1 MQGRSSFAK
10 SSLSVT
16 LGVTRGVTLSVT
28 LAVLLS
34 GCTVTDMLG
43 SAVEEEQPQRVTA
56 AFVQAQDPQA
66 PIGEAE
72 HPAVVKANGGAYEDE
87 KLEALLAVVVA
98 ELVAAEPAEDGK
110 PGHAYRVTI
119 LDSGTVNAFALPG
132 GYLYVTRGLI
142 ALANDASEIAAVL
155 AHEMAHVDASHGIQ
169 RSQATKATDIAAR
182 VASEVVTDGATG
194 ALAKASSGRK
204 LASFS
209 QRQELEADHLGIRR
223 AGRAGF
229 DPHAAERF
237 LKQMRRWASYRGSLG
252 GGGSNRGGG
261 GDMLSTHPSTPERVT
276 LARAH
281 AERSGLG
288 DTGLSLRERYLEGV
302 DGLVFGDRADQGF
315 VRGQLYSD
323 KALGV
328 GFAVPRGF
336 ALRNRA
342 GAALATGPNEMAVR
356 FDAVPRDK
364 TPGLS
369 PREYIASGWVNGID
383 SGSIQTAERSGMS
396 LATAKAQA
404 GAFDFAVAVF
414 ADDTHYYRFI
424 TAAPKGASGL
434 ARVSRSVSGS
444 FERLS
449 KAKLAALKPLR
460 LRVVSVREGEDV
472 AALAARMAS
481 GGKELFRTL
490 NALDDGAGLAA
501 GDRVKIVSAD

>member
-1 MQGRSSFAK
+1 MQGRSSFA
-10 SSLSVT
+10 SRSLL
-16 LGVTRGVTLSVT
+16 LGLLPS
-28 LAVLLS
+28 LALLLLS

-72 HPAVVKANGGAYEDE
+72 HPAVVKANGGSYEDE
-87 KLEALLAVVVA
+87 KLEALLAIVVA
-98 ELVAAEPAEDGK
+98 ELVTAEPAKDG
-110 PGHAYRVTI
+110 GTSHAYRVTI

-169 RSQATKATDIAAR
+169 RSQATRATDIAAR
-182 VASEVVTDGATG
+182 VASEVVTSGATS

-223 AGRAGF
+223 AARAGF
-229 DPHAAERF
+229 DPRAAERF
-237 LKQMRRWASYRGSLG
+237 LVQMRRWSKYRGSLG
-252 GGGSNRGGG
+252 GGKG
-261 GDMLSTHPSTPERVT
+261 GDMLSTHPSTPQRVE

-288 DTGLSLRERYLEGV
+288 DTGLSLRGRYLEGV

-315 VRGQLYSD
+315 TRGQSYAD

-328 GFAVPRGF
+328 GFEVPKGF

-342 GAALATGPNEMAVR
+342 GAALASGPGEMAVR
-356 FDAVPRDK
+356 FDAVPRAK
-364 TPGLS
+364 APGVS
-369 PREYIASGWVNGID
+369 PRDYIASGWVNGID
-383 SGSIQTAERSGMS
+383 AGSIQTANRSGMS
-396 LATAKAQA
+396 LATAKARA

-414 ADDTHYYRFI
+414 ADDTNFYRFI
-424 TAAPKGASGL
+424 TAAPKGAAGL

-444 FERLS
+444 FERLT
-449 KAKLAALKPLR
+449 KAKLEALKPLR
-460 LRVVSVREGEDV
+460 MRVVTVDEGEDV
-472 AALAARMAS
+472 ATLSARMAS
-481 GGKELFRTL
+481 GGEGLFRTL
-490 NALDDGAGLAA
+490 NALAA
-501 GDRVKIVSAD
+501 DAVLVPGDRVKLVLAE